1 MFAGNLTRHPC
12 FDQIRGTDAYR
23 VISDLSVTDRIMRDT
38 FWIGVYSGMT
48 NSFLQEKK
56 FDVINLT
63 SKNFD
68 LTNLGQIESVIKYN
82 KADYLLHFAW
92 ITGGDYLSNSVNNIL
107 CKKIIY

>member
-1 MFAGNLTRHPC
+1 MKKVLLT
-12 FDQIRGTDAYR
+12 GSTG
-23 VISDLSVTDRIMRDT
+23 L
-38 FWIGVYSGMT
+38 IGKEAV
-48 NSFLQEKK
+48 SFLQEKK

-68 LTNLGQIESVIKYN
+68 LTNLEQIESVIKYN
-82 KADYLLHFAW
+82 KADYLFHFAW

>member
-1 MFAGNLTRHPC
+1 MKKVLFTGSTGL
-12 FDQIRGTDAYR
+12 
-23 VISDLSVTDRIMRDT
+23 
-38 FWIGVYSGMT
+38 IGKEAV
-48 NSFLQEKK
+48 SFLQEKK

-68 LTNLGQIESVIKYN
+68 LTNLEQIESVIKYN

-92 ITGGDYLSNSVNNIL
+92 ITGGYYLSNSVNNIL

>member
-1 MFAGNLTRHPC
+1 MKKVLLT
-12 FDQIRGTDAYR
+12 GSTG
-23 VISDLSVTDRIMRDT
+23 L
-38 FWIGVYSGMT
+38 IGKEAV
-48 NSFLQEKK
+48 SFLQEKK

-68 LTNLGQIESVIKYN
+68 LTNLEQIESVIKYN

>member
-1 MFAGNLTRHPC
+1 MKKVLLT
-12 FDQIRGTDAYR
+12 GSTG
-23 VISDLSVTDRIMRDT
+23 L
-38 FWIGVYSGMT
+38 IGKEAV
-48 NSFLQEKK
+48 SFLQEKK

-92 ITGGDYLSNSVNNIL
+92 ITGGDYLSNSVNNIF

>member
-1 MFAGNLTRHPC
+1 MQKTDSAFTKKKALSIVLT
-12 FDQIRGTDAYR
+12 
-23 VISDLSVTDRIMRDT
+23 
-38 FWIGVYSGMT
+38 IGILLLIAILLRLFMP
-48 NSFLQEKK
+48 QEKK

-68 LTNLGQIESVIKYN
+68 LTNLEQIESVIKYN